1 LPLVHRHLNSMDR
14 AQMTS
19 WSLSCSRYCSQSA
32 LALLQ
37 LLGQCFQVQQSQL
50 SCLLTETTL
59 NIFTKNKLQPSI
71 IHRNRISIIQL
82 ILIHRNR
89 ISIIQLIYG
98 LIHRNRISIIQLIYR
113 LIHRNRI
120 LIHRSIL
127 PLEHRGKY
135 PLLSHN
141 PCVTYR
147 LPVYIFLGTSINSPT
162 AISASSSEN
171 RLPA

>member
-1 LPLVHRHLNSMDR
+1 MPLVHRHLNSMDR

-37 LLGQCFQVQQSQL
+37 LLGQCFQVQRSQL

-71 IHRNRISIIQL
+71 
-82 ILIHRNR
+82 IHRNR

-120 LIHRSIL
+120 LIHSSIL